1 MFANKTVMVTGG
13 SGFLGTHVVE
23 ELRRQGAENIFIPRS
38 RDFNLTEQA
47 DVRRLISK
55 HKPEFIIHLAASVG
69 GIGANR
75 DNPGKFFYE
84 NLLMG
89 AILMEEARLGGCEKF
104 VVVGTICSYPKFA
117 PIPFK
122 EEDLWSGYPEETNA
136 PYGIAKK
143 AILVQSQSYRQQYGF
158 NSIYLMPVNLYG
170 PRDNFDLESSHVIP
184 GLIRKF
190 VEAKESGK
198 KEVVLWGDGSPTREF
213 LYVEDAARG
222 IVAATL
228 QYNGDQPVNL
238 GSGEEISIKELSL
251 LIADL
256 VAYDGEVTWDT
267 NKPNGQPRRKLDV
280 TRAKEL
286 FDFSSK
292 IPFRQGLTKTIDW
305 FMQNRS
311 NVYSKE
317 QLAKTN

>member
-1 MFANKTVMVTGG
+1 
-13 SGFLGTHVVE
+13 
-23 ELRRQGAENIFIPRS
+23 
-38 RDFNLTEQA
+38 
-47 DVRRLISK
+47 
-55 HKPEFIIHLAASVG
+55 
-69 GIGANR
+69 
-75 DNPGKFFYE
+75 
-84 NLLMG
+84 LMG

-190 VEAKESGK
+190 IEAKESGK

-222 IVAATL
+222 IVAATMK
-228 QYNGDQPVNL
+228 YNGSDPVNL

-251 LIADL
+251 LVADL
-256 VAYDGEVTWDT
+256 IGYNGEVVWDT
-267 NKPNGQPRRKLDV
+267 DKPNGQPRRQLDV
-280 TRAKEL
+280 TRAREL
-286 FDFSSK
+286 FDFTSE
-292 IPFRQGLTKTIDW
+292 IPFRTGLTKTIDW
-305 FMQNRS
+305 FKKERDNICA
-311 NVYSKE
+311 KE
-317 QLAKTN
+317 QLAKAL

>member
-13 SGFLGTHVVE
+13 AGFLGTHVVE

-256 VAYDGEVTWDT
+256 VAYDGEITWDT

-286 FDFSSK
+286 FAFSSE
-292 IPFRQGLTKTIDW
+292 IPFREGLTKTIDW
-305 FMQNRS
+305 FMHNRS

-317 QLAKTN
+317 QLAKTK